1 MYNMPRL
8 VQHEERK
15 IEVMVV
21 RVPAGTKERIETAAA
36 QAGVNISEW
45 IRRAIE
51 DRLRRSVRRPKN
63 GGRSS

>member
-45 IRRAIE
+45 IRQAIE
-51 DRLRRSVRRPKN
+51 DRLQRHERRPRRR
-63 GGRSS
+63 GGQS